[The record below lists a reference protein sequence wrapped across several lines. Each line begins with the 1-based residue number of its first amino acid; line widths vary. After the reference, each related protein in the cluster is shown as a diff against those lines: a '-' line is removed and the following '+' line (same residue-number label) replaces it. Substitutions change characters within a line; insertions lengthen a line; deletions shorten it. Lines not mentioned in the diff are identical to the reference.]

1 MKRCLATAALLA
13 LSVSVAVAEQSSLID
28 FNTLARDIQVRQD
41 SSGNDEHEATIVDFA
56 EFAGSSFAE
65 ADLAQMKVSLAIEN
79 WDVVLS
85 TSARTIENQALSLT
99 REATVSAEARDF
111 GDEQMAGRVVM
122 GVRVR
127 FPEAGFN
134 AFARIEPPF
143 DIPAFGQDDEDQFK
157 GFGVIKNVGV
167 IKEVEATLF
176 GGNFPYGFAVVLVDS
191 NGVERQIFMGN
202 LQFDGWRRM
211 SWSNPNYIADVRHQE
226 LSRLPLYPNSS
237 PFVKLGGFIIYR
249 DSQQVGGDAVTYIRD
264 VKVTYDLALLESQT
278 TESDII
284 HEDIWGIVAERQ
296 NARTRAEL
304 QRVANTQVLRFLER
318 QKLDTTTNL
327 DTTTP

>member
-13 LSVSVAVAEQSSLID
+13 LSVSVAVAEQLSLID
-28 FNTLARDIQVRQD
+28 FHTLTRDIQVRQD
-41 SSGNDEHEATIVDFA
+41 SSGNDEHEATTVDFA
-56 EFAGSSFAE
+56 EFAGSSFAQ
-65 ADLAQMKVSLAIEN
+65 ADLDQMKVSLAIEN

-99 REATVSAEARDF
+99 REATVSAAARDF
-111 GDEQMAGRVVM
+111 DEEPMASRMVM

-143 DIPAFGQDDEDQFK
+143 KIPAFGQDDPDQFV
-157 GFGVIKNVGV
+157 GFGVIENVGV
-167 IKEVEATLF
+167 IKEVEATVF
-176 GGNFPYGFAVVLVDS
+176 GSNFPHGFAVVLVDS
-191 NGVERQIFMGN
+191 NGVEQQIFMGN
-202 LQFDGWRRM
+202 LQFDGWKPM
-211 SWSNPNYIADVRHQE
+211 TWSNPNYITDVRNQE
-226 LSRLPLYPNSS
+226 ISRLPLYPNSS

-278 TESDII
+278 AESDII

-318 QKLDTTTNL
+318 QKLH
-327 DTTTP
+327 TTTP